1 MRILISGYTGFI
13 GGHLLRNLKLH
24 YPNHNILLLNREDF
38 RSENF
43 NDKIQN
49 EDFIYH
55 LAGVNRAETDNEVYS
70 SNIEINSSLL
80 KHLEKINFKGK
91 LYFSSSLQEESE
103 TLYGKVKKMAREDFD
118 SLSKKLGFNF
128 YFSLTPNVF
137 GPFCK
142 PFYNSFIATFS
153 HQLLNNQSPK
163 IITDNEVKLI
173 YIDDYISSLLKLL
186 EGKTE
191 IKKFDYIMEIRV
203 SEVLEKLNLFFKQ
216 YIQENK
222 IPNLESKFD
231 KDLFNTFRSYI
242 NYQEYFPRYFKV
254 NSDSRGSFFEL
265 SKALS
270 KGQSSYSTTNSGITR
285 GNHLHTR
292 KIERFSVIKG
302 KAKIQLRKYLTDEII
317 SFELDGNSPSYV
329 DMPIWYS
336 HNITNIGDQELL
348 TFFWINELYDQND
361 PDTYPEIV

>member
-24 YPNHNILLLNREDF
+24 YPNHNLLLLNREDF

-55 LAGVNRAETDNEVYS
+55 LAGVNRAETDKEVYS
-70 SNIEINSSLL
+70 SNIEINISLL
-80 KHLEKINFKGK
+80 KHLEKINYKGK

-103 TLYGKVKKMAREDFD
+103 TLYGKAKKKAREDFEK
-118 SLSKKLGFNF
+118 LSKKLGFTF
-128 YFSLTPNVF
+128 YSSLTPNVF

-163 IITDNEVKLI
+163 IITDNEVKLT
-173 YIDDYISSLLKLL
+173 YIDNYISLLLKLL

-191 IKKFDYIMEIRV
+191 TKKFIYIKEIKV

-317 SFELDGNSPSYV
+317 SFELDGNSPSYG

>member
-1 MRILISGYTGFI
+1 MRIVISGHNGFV
-13 GGHLLRNLKLH
+13 GGHLLRNLNLH
-24 YPNHNILLLNREDF
+24 YPNHNLILLNKEDF

-43 NDKIQN
+43 NDKIQK

-55 LAGVNRAETDNEVYS
+55 LAGVNRADTDNQVFS
-70 SNIEINSSLL
+70 SNVEINSSLL

-91 LYFSSSLQEESE
+91 LYFSSSLQENSDS
-103 TLYGKVKKMAREDFD
+103 LYGKAKKKAREDFD
-118 SLSKKLGFNF
+118 SLSKKLGFIF
-128 YFSLTPNVF
+128 YSSLTPNVF

-153 HQLLNNQSPK
+153 HQLLNNQTPT
-163 IITDNEVKLI
+163 IITDNTVKLI
-173 YIDDYISSLLKLL
+173 YIDDYIISLLELL
-186 EGKTE
+186 DGKTKTINFDLLKE
-191 IKKFDYIMEIRV
+191 IKV

-216 YIQENK
+216 YIQENI
-222 IPNLESKFD
+222 IPKLKSKFD

-242 NYQEYFPRYFKV
+242 NYKVYFPRYYKV
-254 NSDSRGSFFEL
+254 NSDNRGSFFEL

-270 KGQSSYSTTNSGITR
+270 KGQSSYSTTYREITR
-285 GNHLHTR
+285 GNHFHTR

-329 DMPIWYS
+329 DMPIWYT
-336 HNITNIGDQELL
+336 HNITNIGDEELL
-348 TFFWINELYDQND
+348 TFFWINEPYDQNN
-361 PDTYPEIV
+361 PDTFSEIV

>member
-1 MRILISGYTGFI
+1 MRIVISGHTGFV

-24 YPNHNILLLNREDF
+24 FSNYKLILLNKVDF

-43 NDKIQN
+43 NNKIQK

-55 LAGVNRAETDNEVYS
+55 FAGVNRADTDKEVYS

-80 KHLEKINFKGK
+80 KHLESINFKGK
-91 LYFSSSLQEESE
+91 LYFSSSLQEDSDS
-103 TLYGKVKKMAREDFD
+103 LYGKAKKTAREDFERI
-118 SLSKKLGFNF
+118 SKKLGFTF
-128 YFSLTPNVF
+128 YSSLTPNVF

-153 HQLLNNQSPK
+153 HKLLNNQNPT
-163 IITDNEVKLI
+163 IITDNSVKLI
-173 YIDDYISSLLKLL
+173 YINDYISSLLELL
-186 EGKTE
+186 EGKTQTINFDLLKE
-191 IKKFDYIMEIRV
+191 IKV

-242 NYQEYFPRYFKV
+242 NHKEFFPRGYEMH
-254 NSDSRGSFFEL
+254 SDERGSFIEL

-270 KGQSSYSTTNSGITR
+270 MGQSSYSTTNSGVTR
-285 GNHLHTR
+285 GNHFHTR

-302 KAKIQLRKYLTDEII
+302 KAKIELRKYLTDEII

-329 DMPIWYS
+329 DMPIWFT
-336 HNITNIGDQELL
+336 HNITNIGDEELL
-348 TFFWINELYDQND
+348 TFFWINEPYYQND

>member
-1 MRILISGYTGFI
+1 MRIVISGHTGFI
-13 GGHLLRNLKLH
+13 GGHLIRNLKLH
-24 YPNHNILLLNREDF
+24 YPKYNILLLNREDF
-38 RSENF
+38 SSENF
-43 NDKIQN
+43 NNKIQK

-55 LAGVNRAETDNEVYS
+55 FAGVNRAETDKQVFS
-70 SNIEINSSLL
+70 SNIEINSSLV
-80 KHLEKINFKGK
+80 KYLEKINFKGK
-91 LYFSSSLQEESE
+91 LYFSSSLQEDSDS
-103 TLYGKVKKMAREDFD
+103 LYGKAKKKAREDFER
-118 SLSKKLGFNF
+118 LSKKLGFTS
-128 YFSLTPNVF
+128 YSSLTPNVF

-173 YIDDYISSLLKLL
+173 YIDDYISLLLKLL

-191 IKKFDYIMEIRV
+191 TKKFDYIKEIRV

-254 NSDSRGSFFEL
+254 NTDSRGSFFEL

-270 KGQSSYSTTNSGITR
+270 MGQSSYSTTNRGVTR
-285 GNHLHTR
+285 GNHFHTR

-329 DMPIWYS
+329 DMPIWYT
-336 HNITNIGDQELL
+336 HNITNIGEEELL
-348 TFFWINELYDQND
+348 TFFWINEPYDQND

>member
-1 MRILISGYTGFI
+1 MRILISGHNGFI
-13 GGHLLRNLKLH
+13 GGHLIRNLKLH

-38 RSENF
+38 SSENF
-43 NDKIQN
+43 NNKIQN

-55 LAGVNRAETDNEVYS
+55 LAGVNRAQTDQEVYN

-91 LYFSSSLQEESE
+91 LYFSSSLQEGSDS
-103 TLYGKVKKMAREDFD
+103 LYGKSKKKARENFER
-118 SLSKKLGFNF
+118 LSKKLEFTF
-128 YFSLTPNVF
+128 HSSLTPNVF

-142 PFYNSFIATFS
+142 SYYNSFIATFS
-153 HQLLNNQSPK
+153 HQLLNNQNPT
-163 IITDNEVKLI
+163 IITDNTVKLI
-173 YIDDYISSLLKLL
+173 YIDDFISSLLELF
-186 EGKTE
+186 EGKIETINFDFLTE
-191 IKKFDYIMEIRV
+191 IKV
-203 SEVLEKLNLFFKQ
+203 SEVLEKLKLFNEQ
-216 YIQENK
+216 YIKDNK

-231 KDLFNTFRSYI
+231 KELFNTFRSYI

-302 KAKIQLRKYLTDEII
+302 KAKIELRKYLTDEII

-329 DMPIWYS
+329 DMPIWYT

>member
-1 MRILISGYTGFI
+1 MRIVISGHTGFI
-13 GGHLLRNLKLH
+13 GGYLIRNLILH
-24 YPNHNILLLNREDF
+24 YPNYNILLLNREDF
-38 RSENF
+38 SSENF
-43 NDKIQN
+43 NNKIKN
-49 EDFIYH
+49 DDFIYH
-55 LAGVNRAETDNEVYS
+55 FAGVNRAETDKQVFS
-70 SNIEINSSLL
+70 SNIEINSSLV
-80 KHLEKINFKGK
+80 KYLEKINFKGK
-91 LYFSSSLQEESE
+91 LYFSSSLQENSDS
-103 TLYGKVKKMAREDFD
+103 LYGKAKKKAREDFD
-118 SLSKKLGFNF
+118 RLSKKSGFTF
-128 YFSLTPNVF
+128 YSSLTPNVF

-173 YIDDYISSLLKLL
+173 YIDDYISLLLKLL

-191 IKKFDYIMEIRV
+191 MKKFDYIKEIRV

-231 KDLFNTFRSYI
+231 KDLFNTFRSNI

-254 NSDSRGSFFEL
+254 NADSRGSFFEL

-270 KGQSSYSTTNSGITR
+270 MGQASYSTTNSGVTR
-285 GNHLHTR
+285 GNHFHTR

-329 DMPIWYS
+329 DMPIWYT
-336 HNITNIGDQELL
+336 HNITNIGKEELL

>member
-1 MRILISGYTGFI
+1 MRIAISGHTGFV
-13 GGHLLRNLKLH
+13 GGHLLRNLNLH
-24 YPNHNILLLNREDF
+24 FLNYNLILLNKEDF

-43 NDKIQN
+43 NDKIHK

-55 LAGVNRAETDNEVYS
+55 LAGVNRAETDKEVYR
-70 SNIEINSSLL
+70 SNIEINRSLL

-91 LYFSSSLQEESE
+91 LYFSSSLQEDSDS
-103 TLYGKVKKMAREDFD
+103 LYGKAKKTAREDFE
-118 SLSKKLGFNF
+118 SLSKKLGFTF
-128 YFSLTPNVF
+128 YTSLTPNVF

-153 HQLLNNQSPK
+153 HQLLNNQNPK
-163 IITDNEVKLI
+163 IISDNSVKLI
-173 YIDDYISSLLKLL
+173 YIDDYISSLLELL
-186 EGKTE
+186 EGKMEVINFDFLTE
-191 IKKFDYIMEIRV
+191 IKV
-203 SEVLEKLNLFFKQ
+203 SEVLEKLNLFLKQ

-231 KDLFNTFRSYI
+231 KELFNTFRSYI
-242 NYQEYFPRYFKV
+242 NHKEFFPRGYRLHQ
-254 NSDSRGSFFEL
+254 DERGSFIEL

-270 KGQSSYSTTNSGITR
+270 MGQSSYSTTNRGITR
-285 GNHLHTR
+285 GNHFHTR

-329 DMPIWYS
+329 DMPIWVT
-336 HNITNIGDQELL
+336 HNITSIGDEELL
-348 TFFWINELYDQND
+348 TFFWINEPYDQND